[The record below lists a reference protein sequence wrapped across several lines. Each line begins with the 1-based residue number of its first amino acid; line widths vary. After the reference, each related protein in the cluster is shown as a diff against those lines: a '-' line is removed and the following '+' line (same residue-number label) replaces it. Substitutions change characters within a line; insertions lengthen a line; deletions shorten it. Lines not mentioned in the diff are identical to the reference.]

1 MTDEPTADEIASLAD
16 IDTPTICNL
25 LEMVVPE
32 RRGFG
37 FTVQHLHCLYPHM
50 KPIVGFARTATMR
63 AKDPAGWTP
72 DEARSRRDRYL
83 DYVADGDVPKI
94 CVVQD
99 VDERPGYGALF
110 GEVNS
115 TVHKALGC
123 LGLVT
128 DGSVRDIDQLAHDFQ
143 VLAGLVAPSACLR
156 PRRPVGMR
164 GQHQRHGRAGR
175 RPHPRGPSRCG
186 RRSANGSERCPREPL
201 ISWCAARLSY
211 SKRRDAPG
219 RPSMT
224 SRKRGSDRTGS
235 GSEAVR
241 LVVLVPDGTE
251 RQVPET
257 TFDSR
262 RANAPVL
269 SQFPDLGEPRADV
282 ARIYVQIETS
292 THSPGPIC
300 SIAATICSMRASM
313 RGQDVDNSTS
323 TAICRPARF
332 C

>member
-1 MTDEPTADEIASLAD
+1 MTACPTANEIASLAE

-63 AKDPAGWTP
+63 AKDPAGWAP

-83 DYVADGDVPKI
+83 DYVAKGDVPKV

-128 DGSVRDIDQLAHDFQ
+128 DGSVRDIDQLVPDFQ
-143 VLAGLVAPSACLR
+143 VLAGLVAPSHAFVHVSQWACE
-156 PRRPVGMR
+156 VNVNGMVVQD
-164 GQHQRHGRAGR
+164 GDLIHADRHGAVVVPLMAVRGVLDSLDLMVR
-175 RPHPRGPSRCG
+175 RE
-186 RRSANGSERCPREPL
+186 AVILE
-201 ISWCAARLSY
+201 AARHPGATVNDIKDAW
-211 SKRRDAPG
+211 KR
-219 RPSMT
+219 
-224 SRKRGSDRTGS
+224 SD
-235 GSEAVR
+235 
-241 LVVLVPDGTE
+241 
-251 RQVPET
+251 
-257 TFDSR
+257 
-262 RANAPVL
+262 
-269 SQFPDLGEPRADV
+269 
-282 ARIYVQIETS
+282 QIRE
-292 THSPGPIC
+292 
-300 SIAATICSMRASM
+300 
-313 RGQDVDNSTS
+313 
-323 TAICRPARF
+323 
-332 C
+332 